1 MYVGVFYQR
10 YILGLWVAA
19 EGVIFKQLAEDPQAW
34 EYIGVLPAFRF
45 VNIGIDIGGTRS
57 HSTLIATG
65 ITHDWKV
72 LTFRAEKIEH
82 AKGIVSPDTIYQR
95 LEAFVQLI
103 QAEDKVN
110 VNYIFVDCA
119 EQVIL
124 NGIRVYMRD
133 AGFMVEV
140 RDSRKVEG
148 KTRILAYHVLLNT
161 HRMSFRQVPLVVD
174 ALSTALYDEKKH
186 EDTILD
192 DFTTD
197 VDTFDGHFYSWS
209 SFIDYFGAFK

>member
-1 MYVGVFYQR
+1 MYKRQGLILSAIDAAWDTIVGFFSELGKNSGDGFLGGLLQTISNIVHWIDENIVRPIVDAFKYLLGIHSPSTVF
-10 YILGLWVAA
+10 
-19 EGVIFKQLAEDPQAW
+19 
-34 EYIGVLPAFRF
+34 
-45 VNIGIDIGGTRS
+45 
-57 HSTLIATG
+57 
-65 ITHDWKV
+65 
-72 LTFRAEKIEH
+72 AEKM
-82 AKGIVSPDTIYQR
+82 
-95 LEAFVQLI
+95 
-103 QAEDKVN
+103 
-110 VNYIFVDCA
+110 C
-119 EQVIL
+119 
-124 NGIRVYMRD
+124 IRDRYMRD